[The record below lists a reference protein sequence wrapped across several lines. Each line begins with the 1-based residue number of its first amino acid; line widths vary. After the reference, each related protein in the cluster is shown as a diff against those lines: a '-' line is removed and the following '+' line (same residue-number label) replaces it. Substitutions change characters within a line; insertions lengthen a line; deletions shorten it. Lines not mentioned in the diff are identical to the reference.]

1 MADFDKLK
9 DAMGDLEEDDVLE
22 MLEKVM
28 EDGGSQA
35 GEAMK
40 AFQEGMNIVG
50 ERFAS
55 QEYFVSDLIFS
66 GELMTEAMDIIRPA
80 LLSQSSEKVG
90 KMILCTVEGDL
101 HDIGKNIVKAML
113 EASGFDVV
121 DMGIDVPAAE
131 IVKKAKEEGIHII
144 GLSGVLT
151 LAIDSMKATI
161 EAFKEAGLRED
172 VKIVIGGAPVTDKVC
187 ELVGADA
194 WAINPADTIRTCRE
208 WSGSAA

>member
-1 MADFDKLK
+1 
-9 DAMGDLEEDDVLE
+9 
-22 MLEKVM
+22 
-28 EDGGSQA
+28 
-35 GEAMK
+35 
-40 AFQEGMNIVG
+40 MNIVG

>member
-1 MADFDKLK
+1 MADYGRLK
-9 DAMGDLEEDDVLE
+9 DAMGDLEEDEVLE
-22 MLEKVM
+22 ILEKVM
-28 EDGGSQA
+28 EDGGSDA
-35 GEAMK
+35 DDAMK
-40 AFQEGMNIVG
+40 ACQEGMNIVG

-80 LLSQSSEKVG
+80 LLSQSSEKAG

-131 IVKKAKEEGIHII
+131 IVKKAKEDGIHII

-172 VKIVIGGAPVTDKVC
+172 VKIVIGGAPVTEKVC

>member
-1 MADFDKLK
+1 MADYGRLK
-9 DAMGDLEEDDVLE
+9 DAMGDLEEDEVLE
-22 MLEKVM
+22 ILEKVM
-28 EDGGSQA
+28 EAGGSDA

-40 AFQEGMNIVG
+40 ACQEGMNIVG

-80 LLSQSSEKVG
+80 LLSQSSEKAG

-131 IVKKAKEEGIHII
+131 IVKKAKEDGIHII

-172 VKIVIGGAPVTDKVC
+172 VKIVIGGAPVTEKVC